1 MIEIN
6 LIPQV
11 KRDLL
16 RARMLRNAVI
26 SVSFAVGIGAVVTV
40 VVLGLVLGGQLALS
54 SFTDT
59 KCQ

>member
-26 SVSFAVGIGAVVTV
+26 SVSFPKRP
-40 VVLGLVLGGQLALS
+40 LVY
-54 SFTDT
+54 
-59 KCQ
+59 

>member
-40 VVLGLVLGGQLALS
+40 VVLGLVNR
-54 SFTDT
+54 
-59 KCQ
+59 